1 MEELRQLSIQLGGP
15 GVVPLW
21 LAARRAGLDVK
32 RKDVEAFVR
41 RKGEKQIF
49 QAPQPAAGK
58 TVSGGE
64 EETWMADL
72 IDMRFSP
79 ATEGDETYTTI
90 LVCVNV
96 FDRFTWTR
104 ALKSKSPQ
112 EVKDALQAIL
122 TSATRPKVIATD
134 GGAEF
139 QKVGELGVAHRTK
152 APTDVNSLGV
162 VDRTIQTLTA
172 KLKEFSSKTRQPW
185 PSLLARATQ
194 ALNRTP
200 KPVLHGES
208 PEDVSHEPS
217 VRFML
222 QQDNAR
228 NFKHNQSLTDRRK
241 AKLEKDGAFRGPV
254 ATKAGLKRPLAN
266 FGPAEKVRS
275 IKGGIVTA
283 ESGLQYPLKAV
294 RAIPVDS
301 TDVEPRFGADTA
313 TPAKKRKIGGP
324 VLDKLEELL
333 KTGGPSLALTRASQL
348 LRDAFSG
355 SRSYDDAM
363 KEVGGRLVELIRL
376 DPRFELMSK
385 SAGNYFVKLR
395 DDTTPF
401 SALLSR
407 GRAG

>member
-1 MEELRQLSIQLGGP
+1 MWRPSY
-15 GVVPLW
+15 
-21 LAARRAGLDVK
+21 AG
-32 RKDVEAFVR
+32 R
-41 RKGEKQIF
+41 
-49 QAPQPAAGK
+49 PQPAAGK

-79 ATEGDETYTTI
+79 AIEGDETYTTI

-96 FDRFTWTR
+96 FDRLTWSR
-104 ALKSKSPQ
+104 PLKSKSPQ
-112 EVKDALQAIL
+112 EVKSALESIL
-122 TSATRPKVIATD
+122 TSATRPKLIATD

-162 VDRTIQTLTA
+162 VDRTIQTLKT
-172 KLKEFSSKTRQPW
+172 KLKEFSSKTRKPW

-200 KPVLHGES
+200 KPSVLHGES
-208 PEDVSHEPS
+208 PEDVAHEPE

-241 AKLEKDGAFRGPV
+241 ARLENAGAFRGPA

-266 FGPAEKVRS
+266 FGAAEKVRS
-275 IKGGIVTA
+275 IKGGTVTA
-283 ESGLQYPLKAV
+283 ESGIQYPLKAV
-294 RAIPVDS
+294 RAIPMNS

-313 TPAKKRKIGGP
+313 TPAKKRKIGEP

-333 KTGGPSLALTRASQL
+333 QTAGSSLALTRASQL

-363 KEVGGRLVELIRL
+363 KAVGGRLVDLIRL
-376 DPRFELMSK
+376 DQRRFELTSK

-395 DDTTPF
+395 QP
-401 SALLSR
+401 
-407 GRAG
+407 G

>member
-1 MEELRQLSIQLGGP
+1 MEQLRQLSIQLGGP
-15 GVVPLW
+15 GVAPLW
-21 LAARRAGLDVK
+21 LAAKRAGLDVT
-32 RKDVEAFVR
+32 RKYVEAFVR

-72 IDMRFSP
+72 VNLKYSP
-79 ATEGDETYTTI
+79 GIEGDETYTAI

-112 EVKDALQAIL
+112 EVKSALQAIL
-122 TSATRPKVIATD
+122 ASATRPKVIATD

-139 QKVGELGVAHRTK
+139 QKVEELGVAHRTK
-152 APTDVNSLGV
+152 APTDVNALGV
-162 VDRTIQTLTA
+162 VDRTIQSLKT
-172 KLKEFSSKTRQPW
+172 KLKEFSSKTRKPW

-200 KPVLHGES
+200 KPSVLHGES
-208 PEDVSHEPS
+208 PEDVAHEPE
-217 VRFML
+217 VRFVL
-222 QQDNAR
+222 QQEHAR
-228 NFKHNQSLTDRRK
+228 NFKHNQRRTDRRK
-241 AKLEKDGAFRGPV
+241 ARLEKDGAFRGPV

-266 FGPAEKVRS
+266 FGVAEKVRS
-275 IKGGIVTA
+275 MKGGTVVA

-294 RAIPVDS
+294 RAIPLNS

-313 TPAKKRKIGGP
+313 TPAKKRRSGDPI
-324 VLDKLEELL
+324 LDKLEELQQAA
-333 KTGGPSLALTRASQL
+333 GSSLSLTRASQL
-348 LRDAFSG
+348 LRDAFRG

-363 KEVGGRLVELIRL
+363 KEVGGRLVDLIRL
-376 DPRFELMSK
+376 DQRFELMTK

-395 DDTTPF
+395 Q
-401 SALLSR
+401 
-407 GRAG
+407 GG

>member
-1 MEELRQLSIQLGGP
+1 
-15 GVVPLW
+15 
-21 LAARRAGLDVK
+21 
-32 RKDVEAFVR
+32 
-41 RKGEKQIF
+41 
-49 QAPQPAAGK
+49 
-58 TVSGGE
+58 
-64 EETWMADL
+64 
-72 IDMRFSP
+72 
-79 ATEGDETYTTI
+79 
-90 LVCVNV
+90 
-96 FDRFTWTR
+96 
-104 ALKSKSPQ
+104 
-112 EVKDALQAIL
+112 
-122 TSATRPKVIATD
+122 
-134 GGAEF
+134 
-139 QKVGELGVAHRTK
+139 
-152 APTDVNSLGV
+152 V

-185 PSLLARATQ
+185 HSLLARATQ

-241 AKLEKDGAFRGPV
+241 ERLEKDGAFRGPT
-254 ATKAGLKRPLAN
+254 AKAGLKRPLAN

-275 IKGGIVTA
+275 IKGGVVTA
-283 ESGLQYPLKAV
+283 ESGLKYPLKAV
-294 RAIPVDS
+294 RAVPVDS

-324 VLDKLEELL
+324 IMDKLEELL
-333 KTGGPSLALTRASQL
+333 KTAGASLALTRASQL
-348 LRDAFSG
+348 LRDAFRG
-355 SRSYDDAM
+355 SQSYDDAM

-385 SAGNYFVKLR
+385 SAGNYFVKLL
-395 DDTTPF
+395 DDNTPW

-407 GRAG
+407 GGRPG